1 MTSALTDHD
10 VDLETQRDT
19 KSKSRTP
26 ASHPSCSDYN
36 VNIYSILLLDTY
48 KHKYKTTILWATT
61 IVLTTAIAQWVGLKN
76 FEFSC

>member
-26 ASHPSCSDYN
+26 GSHLVSLRAQVIMRST
-36 VNIYSILLLDTY
+36 SILLLDTNTNIKQY
-48 KHKYKTTILWATT
+48 YGPL
-61 IVLTTAIAQWVGLKN
+61 VLTTAIMA
-76 FEFSC
+76 